1 MAVGAAVAGPPA
13 VTAAVVAAAALA
25 SPLQHSVGRL
35 GLPRWWW
42 AAAVAGTLCATAATR
57 G

>member
-35 GLPRWWW
+35 GVPRWWW